1 MSHAEH
7 HISSIKM
14 LSIVFGGLVLLTV
27 VTVLTAQL
35 DLGAFNVPLAMT
47 IAVTKASLV
56 VVIFMAL
63 KWDNKVNAVIFGIG
77 LLFVAV
83 FISFTLLDTLFR
95 GDLSNT
101 TEGTIQDQTLEEEAL
116 KSREP
121 DAAAL
126 EFNQI
131 PQ

>member
-1 MSHAEH
+1 M
-7 HISSIKM
+7 
-14 LSIVFGGLVLLTV
+14 TV
-27 VTVLTAQL
+27 ATVLTAQL
-35 DLGAFNVPLAMT
+35 DLGGLNVPLAMA

>member
-14 LSIVFGGLVLLTV
+14 LSIVFGGLVFLTV

-121 DAAAL
+121 DGAAL
-126 EFNQI
+126 EFNRT